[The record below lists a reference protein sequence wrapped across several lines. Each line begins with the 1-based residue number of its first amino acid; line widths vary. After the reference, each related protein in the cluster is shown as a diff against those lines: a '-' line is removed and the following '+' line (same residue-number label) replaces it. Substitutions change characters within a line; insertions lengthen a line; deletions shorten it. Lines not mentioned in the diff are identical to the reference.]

1 VGVNS
6 PAPLT
11 TYNDIILFR
20 RNKMEYTNNPTSEE
34 EVVETPVLEET
45 PVVEETPIVEEA
57 PVVETPA
64 EPEVEAPAPV
74 VEEPVSAI
82 TTPTYD
88 SHVEEVPALGPVGDG
103 AIGATTTVR
112 QPRSAKKKAEVS
124 VSEKVAVYST
134 KNVTWSEVGKVYRGY
149 NIVSKDASEKWLT
162 RSHIRLATPEEV
174 AKEFGK

>member
-1 VGVNS
+1 MGVNS

-34 EVVETPVLEET
+34 EVVETPV
-45 PVVEETPIVEEA
+45 VEEA
-57 PVVETPA
+57 PVETPA

-112 QPRSAKKKAEVS
+112 QPRSAKKKAEVL